1 LEVIALPEGRKN
13 ISLEFANTAEWHAG
27 PNPEERLTSYSSAV
41 EWGRQQGIIG
51 DAQATSLLARARAN
65 QRDEGDALQRVIA
78 LREAVYRIFSAVA
91 HQRLPQS
98 ADLETL
104 NAEFSEA
111 SAHLRLVVVSGAA
124 AEGAVAGGA
133 EGEPGADVE
142 PGADAPRDRGG
153 RAEFDWLWT
162 DVDEHLT
169 SILWPVARAAT
180 TLLTSPDLARVREC
194 AGDPCGWLFL
204 DVSKNGSRRW
214 CDMAD
219 CGNRAKARRY
229 RARRKGAADGV
240 AAMTEAAATKV
251 DETETADSS

>member
-1 LEVIALPEGRKN
+1 LVGARKN

-27 PNPEERLTSYSSAV
+27 PSPEERLTSYGSAV

-51 DAQATSLLARARAN
+51 DAQVETLLAKSHAN
-65 QRDEGDALQRVIA
+65 PRDEEAALWRIIA

-91 HQRLPQS
+91 RQSLPKS

-104 NAEFSEA
+104 NAEFADA
-111 SAHLRLVVVSGAA
+111 SAHLRLVVATGAEAEGAA
-124 AEGAVAGGA
+124 ADAA
-133 EGEPGADVE
+133 ESEPGVVAE
-142 PGADAPRDRGG
+142 LGTDALPEHRG
-153 RAEFDWLWT
+153 RPEFDWLWA

-229 RARRKGAADGV
+229 RARQKGTAGGV
-240 AAMTEAAATKV
+240 AGATEVGATEAV
-251 DETETADSS
+251 SSS

>member
-1 LEVIALPEGRKN
+1 LEVITLPDGRKN

-27 PNPEERLTSYSSAV
+27 PNPEERLTGYGSVV
-41 EWGRQQGIIG
+41 EWGWEKGIISH
-51 DAQATSLLARARAN
+51 AQAETLLARARAN
-65 QRDEGDALQRVIA
+65 PRHEEAALRRAIA

-91 HQRLPQS
+91 RQRLPQS

-104 NAEFSEA
+104 NAEFVEA
-111 SAHLRLVVVSGAA
+111 SAHLRLVV
-124 AEGAVAGGA
+124 AGGA
-133 EGEPGADVE
+133 EAEPGVNTE
-142 PGADAPRDRGG
+142 LGANAWPDQSG
-153 RAEFDWLWT
+153 RPEFDWLWT

-229 RARRKGAADGV
+229 RARQKGAADRV
-240 AAMTEAAATKV
+240 AAAT
-251 DETETADSS
+251 EGGATEVATSS